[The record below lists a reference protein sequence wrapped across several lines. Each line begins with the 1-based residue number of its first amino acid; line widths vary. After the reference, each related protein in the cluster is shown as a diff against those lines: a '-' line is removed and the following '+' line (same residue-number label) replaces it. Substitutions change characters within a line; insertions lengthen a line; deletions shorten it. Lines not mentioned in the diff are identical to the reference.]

1 MFERFTTDA
10 RAVVITTQGL
20 APELGVEEVGPVH
33 LLLALT
39 HEGSAARRVLAAHGV
54 TEPEVAA
61 ALGLERDAAHRP
73 MSRSTPRTPRRC
85 CPSASTS
92 TPSAGPSRR
101 ASARAPSTRRRSRR
115 TRLRTTRRPWSTAR
129 PRGRVRF
136 GPGRVRFGR
145 GAKKVLELA
154 VREAVRA
161 RSRDI
166 RSEHIALGVLRCDDA
181 DVRRVLWEL
190 SVDERA
196 LRVDLEGRMRRSA

>member
-10 RAVVITTQGL
+10 RAVVIATQGL

-39 HEGSAARRVLAAHGV
+39 HEGSAARPVLAAHGV

-61 ALGLERDAAHRP
+61 ALGLEREAAHPADRP
-73 MSRSTPRTPRRC
+73 LD
-85 CPSASTS
+85 ASDAEALLS
-92 TPSAGPSRR
+92 LGIDLDAIRR
-101 ASARAPSTRRRSRR
+101 AVEARFGEGALDEEAQPPEAPDDEEA
-115 TRLRTTRRPWSTAR
+115 PAHGP

-136 GPGRVRFGR
+136 GPGRVRYGR

-166 RSEHIALGVLRCDDA
+166 RSEHVALGVLRCDDA
-181 DVRRVLWEL
+181 DVRRVLWAL